1 MEKVQLYSELYEN
14 ESRFKKACDQVILL
28 NDRLEG
34 LQRRY
39 NKAREENH
47 RSFRYNLR
55 LRMATVEGV
64 RNAYYEFAC
73 EKAEKIAELRYYL
86 TVDVDSDS
94 EYDTEEYEGEAME

>member
-1 MEKVQLYSELYEN
+1 MEKVQLYAELYEN

-39 NKAREENH
+39 NKAREENR

-73 EKAEKIAELRYYL
+73 VKAEKIAELRYY
-86 TVDVDSDS
+86 VSFDGVSDSDA
-94 EYDTEEYEGEAME
+94 EEYESDAME

>member
-1 MEKVQLYSELYEN
+1 MEKVQLYAELYEN

-39 NKAREENH
+39 NKAREENR

-73 EKAEKIAELRYYL
+73 EKAEKIAELRYY
-86 TVDVDSDS
+86 VSFDGDSDS
-94 EYDTEEYEGEAME
+94 DAEEYESDAME